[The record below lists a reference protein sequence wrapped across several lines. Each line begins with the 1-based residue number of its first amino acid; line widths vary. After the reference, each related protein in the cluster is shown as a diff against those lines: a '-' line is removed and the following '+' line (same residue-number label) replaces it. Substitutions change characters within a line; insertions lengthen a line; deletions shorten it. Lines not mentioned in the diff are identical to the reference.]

1 MKSVFYERQQR
12 RRCSRAGLRV
22 GQHRVGHRCRCHDRI
37 KGTQPPSTLSAAQPR
52 HASMS
57 TAFKA
62 DKDAKVIQIV
72 VEDPAKTMQ
81 IGASLDPK

>member
-1 MKSVFYERQQR
+1 
-12 RRCSRAGLRV
+12 
-22 GQHRVGHRCRCHDRI
+22 
-37 KGTQPPSTLSAAQPR
+37 
-52 HASMS
+52 MS